1 MSSSLFNPEPTMDD
15 LIQSGRHCYAVQKYE
30 RALPFFTRCDN
41 PYHILALD
49 LRAASYGALG
59 KLDDAMNDAEW
70 ILELAP
76 RLSDGYLRL
85 GKVAQLQKK
94 DEYAWRVYTAGIEVN
109 KEFVVGFSPGLQQLY
124 YARKPLHRR
133 FFRQDPLCLPSELV
147 TRIFLHLN
155 FTEILVLLRVCKK
168 WKRTLTSPSHGPLW
182 RNIIFPNRVL
192 RSTPGVW
199 AMKKI
204 LSWAGAGGARKIV
217 IPRNMVMT
225 LSGSG
230 STFVDLLTESP
241 SLEYLEIGLL
251 SQDIW
256 FPPDDKRWNRLR
268 HVSVQ
273 SQHRCFYE
281 ITVDHPQGFPQSFLQ
296 NAASSL
302 ENLEFVGIPK
312 QWFNWPPLMPLL
324 PKVKTLRMDH
334 FEHGKNDR
342 ISFRILPLST
352 AFPSLEQL
360 WTGPN
365 LPHLDSDPGE
375 VGLERMETIW
385 PHLKVFIFDSHGFS
399 WGDFADLSENRTLS
413 TLRELRCLNRGNS
426 LQHVRFRVVKKR
438 RPCIS
443 IDLRGILPE
452 LDDAQRFEYQYLHS
466 FRSNLVCISPDGAR
480 TLLYNGIMT
489 KQLRSFDI
497 VFPQESTT
505 AIDRAG
511 DASIRHLKGYE
522 WARGAPSIHTI
533 GCFNFRFPDNPK
545 NDEDLPLPDF
555 LASFPNLRTLE
566 IYSSQYKN
574 KPLETWISDFLMGWS
589 RHPQDVPGNSI
600 ATSTFT
606 NHSQDSEFVNVVVAI
621 IRRTH
626 LRTIYTTDVKGP
638 ALYQLRQAAREH
650 DVELIDKLRSQQWP
664 MPLSE

>member
-155 FTEILVLLRVCKK
+155 FTEILVL
-168 WKRTLTSPSHGPLW
+168 
-182 RNIIFPNRVL
+182 

-312 QWFNWPPLMPLL
+312 QWFSRPPLMPLL
-324 PKVKTLRMDH
+324 PK
-334 FEHGKNDR
+334 
-342 ISFRILPLST
+342 LPLST

-443 IDLRGILPE
+443 IDIRGILPE

-489 KQLRSFDI
+489 KQLSSFDI

-511 DASIRHLKGYE
+511 DAR
-522 WARGAPSIHTI
+522 
-533 GCFNFRFPDNPK
+533 CFNFRFPDNPK

-566 IYSSQYKN
+566 IYSAQYKN
-574 KPLETWISDFLMGWS
+574 KSLETWISDFLMGWS
-589 RHPQDVPGNSI
+589 RRPQDVPGNSI

-638 ALYQLRQAAREH
+638 ALDQLRQAAREH